1 MSVKRKQRKK
11 VLKLQLQKKLQT
23 MPTIAGNGGPELPP
37 GTVLGTPD
45 GKPEGVPHADTAAR
59 PAPVIRPWDDT
70 TVIRLQNVTR
80 IYKVGVESIR
90 ALDGISLELR
100 ENEYVA
106 VMGAS
111 GSGKSTLMNVLGC
124 LDRATS
130 GYYGL
135 DGQDTTKLSDAA
147 LARVRNERIG
157 FVFQSFELLSQLT
170 ALKNVEMPLIY
181 SRNGWW
187 SRRKRAKS
195 VLERVGLGDRMAHK
209 PNQLSGGEKQRV
221 AIARALVC
229 GPSIL
234 LADEPTGNLDSKTSE
249 SIMELFD
256 RLHREGQTIIIVTH
270 EQFVADHAERIIH
283 MKDGRIDSDTPGRRK
298 PSLVARG
305 SSLEFRTASPESRAT
320 NHESPP
326 QGVPEGE
333 PTSDEQGGS
342 S

>member
-1 MSVKRKQRKK
+1 MIAAEDDK
-11 VLKLQLQKKLQT
+11 
-23 MPTIAGNGGPELPP
+23 PTI
-37 GTVLGTPD
+37 
-45 GKPEGVPHADTAAR
+45 R
-59 PAPVIRPWDDT
+59 PRNDKSVIKLED
-70 TVIRLQNVTR
+70 VTR
-80 IYKVGVESIR
+80 IYKVGVERIH
-90 ALDGISLELR
+90 ALDGINLELK

-106 VMGAS
+106 VMGTS

-157 FVFQSFELLSQLT
+157 FVFQSFELLSQLS

-181 SRNGWW
+181 SKNGWL
-187 SRRKRAKS
+187 SRRKRAKN
-195 VLERVGLGDRMAHK
+195 VLERVGLADRIKHK

-256 RLHREGQTIIIVTH
+256 RLHDEGQTIIIVTH
-270 EQFVADHAERIIH
+270 EEHIAHHAERIIH
-283 MKDGRIDSDTPGRRK
+283 MKDGRVDSDK
-298 PSLVARG
+298 PSM
-305 SSLEFRTASPESRAT
+305 RTQADKAKMQ
-320 NHESPP
+320 N
-326 QGVPEGE
+326 
-333 PTSDEQGGS
+333 DKQGGL
-342 S
+342 